1 MAKEAVAMVSDA
13 KGKAIESA
21 LANIE
26 KKFGKGS
33 IMRLGE
39 RPHEEAGSISTNC
52 RSSGTSCAGTCRSS
66 VPVRNGRTSSTSSP
80 PTTRS
85 TRCGIACRSA

>member
-33 IMRLGE
+33 IMRLGD
-39 RPHEEAGSISTNC
+39 RPHEEVGSISTNC
-52 RSSGTSCAGTCRSS
+52 LSLDSAIGVGGFPRG
-66 VPVRNGRTSSTSSP
+66 RNLRKQNLPPIARDDEPRPTALTSS
-80 PTTRS
+80 
-85 TRCGIACRSA
+85 